1 MPPAKKKTA
10 KPVATGNLFA
20 IIGTDEGRVKEEA
33 LRLCRE
39 RSDEGSAD
47 FANEIIEGTADN
59 SADAARIL
67 NQTIQA
73 LQTLP
78 FFGLKVV
85 WLKNTNVFA
94 DTVTGR
100 AAATLEGAEALADV
114 LAQGLPEQI
123 TFILSASELDKRRSF
138 YKQLGKV
145 AKITIYDKPDLSKD
159 GWEQVAM
166 QLARDHAAELG
177 LRFEPEA
184 LEVFVMLAGADSR
197 QIANELE
204 KIDLFLGKDAREV
217 NADLV
222 KRMVSQSREGV
233 VFELGNAL
241 EQRDLPYA
249 FELIDQ
255 LLYRGE
261 SAIGILLAAIVPR
274 VRNLLQAKD
283 LQERCGIRAS
293 YYNDFSAALS
303 RLPKSDTG
311 HLPVTKEGKP
321 NAYPIFLAMKAAR
334 NFTLAG
340 LRDALN
346 ECLAANRALVTT
358 QLDPKMVL
366 NRLVVKIAG
375 RR

>member
-1 MPPAKKKTA
+1 MPPAKKKVA
-10 KPVATGNLFA
+10 KQVRAGNIFA
-20 IIGTDEGRVKEEA
+20 LIGTDEGRVKEEA

-39 RSDEGSAD
+39 RSDEHSAD
-47 FANEIIEGTADN
+47 FANEVIEGTADN

-78 FFGLKVV
+78 FFGKKVV

-100 AAATLEGAEALADV
+100 AAATLEGAEALAKV
-114 LAQGLPEQI
+114 LGEGVPEQVS
-123 TFILSASELDKRRSF
+123 FLLSASELDKRRSF

-145 AKITIYDKPDLSKD
+145 AKIAIFDKPDLSKD

-166 QLARDHAAELG
+166 QLARDHAAERG
-177 LRFEPEA
+177 LRFQSEA
-184 LEVFVMLAGADSR
+184 LEMFVMLAGADSR

-204 KIDLFLGKDAREV
+204 KIDLFLGKASREV
-217 NADLV
+217 TSDIV
-222 KRMVSQSREGV
+222 KRLVSQSREGV

-283 LQERCGIRAS
+283 LQERCGIRS
-293 YYNDFSAALS
+293 NYYNDFTSALA

-321 NAYPIFLAMKAAR
+321 NAYPIFLALRSAR

-346 ECLAANRALVTT
+346 ECLAANRALVTS
-358 QLDPKMVL
+358 QLDPKLVL
-366 NRLVVKIAG
+366 NRLVVRIVGKG
-375 RR
+375 

>member
-1 MPPAKKKTA
+1 MPPAKKKAA
-10 KPVATGNLFA
+10 KPAGSGNMFA

-33 LRLCRE
+33 LRLCLE
-39 RSDEGSAD
+39 RSDEGAAD
-47 FANEIIEGTADN
+47 FANEVIEGTADN
-59 SADAARIL
+59 AADAARIL

-78 FFGLKVV
+78 FFGRKVV
-85 WLKNTNVFA
+85 WLKNANVFA

-100 AAATLEGAEALADV
+100 AAATLEGAESLANV
-114 LAQGLPEQI
+114 LAEGLPESM

-145 AKITIYDKPDLSKD
+145 AKIVIHDKPDLGKD

-166 QLARDHAAELG
+166 QIARDQAAGLG

-184 LEVFVMLAGADSR
+184 LEVFIMLAGADTR

-204 KIDLFLGKDAREV
+204 KIDLFLGRDSRGV
-217 NADLV
+217 SPDLV
-222 KRMVSQSREGV
+222 RRLVSQSREGV

-241 EQRDLPYA
+241 EQRDLPSA
-249 FELIDQ
+249 FELVDQ

-283 LQERCGIRAS
+283 LQDRCGIRARS
-293 YYNDFSAALS
+293 YNDFTGALA

-321 NAYPIFLAMKAAR
+321 NAYPIFLALRSAR
-334 NFTLAG
+334 NFTLPG
-340 LRDALN
+340 LREALS

-358 QLDPKMVL
+358 QLDPKLVL
-366 NRLVVKIAG
+366 NRLVVRIAG
-375 RR
+375 KR